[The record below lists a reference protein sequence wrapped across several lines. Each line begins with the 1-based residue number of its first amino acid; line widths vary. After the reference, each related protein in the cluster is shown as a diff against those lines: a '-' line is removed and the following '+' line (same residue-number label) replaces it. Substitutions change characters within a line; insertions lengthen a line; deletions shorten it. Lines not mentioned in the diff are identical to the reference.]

1 MDISTA
7 GKKLE
12 LDGRTLLITYWNVD
26 KQLEIM
32 AWITKNFGD
41 QILSLFMDGG
51 DITDHVPNASEDLS
65 EGERVNLAKLIT
77 DAFRQ
82 LPPKEYAKYAKYI
95 VCDVL
100 EGSKKINMESAR
112 AKRLKPQ
119 TEILLY
125 MYIYTYIHIHI
136 CIYIYVCMNV
146 VALFVV

>member
-12 LDGRTLLITYWNVD
+12 LDGKTLLITYWNVD

-77 DAFRQ
+77 DAFKQ

-100 EGSKKINMESAR
+100 EGSKKINMERMFRGKMVSLHVLIFEVLRYNFSDFLGESEEA
-112 AKRLKPQ
+112 Q
-119 TEILLY
+119 D
-125 MYIYTYIHIHI
+125 
-136 CIYIYVCMNV
+136 
-146 VALFVV
+146 